1 MFVRLFGGTNVL
13 FPPPLPI
20 LSHSASQLEASILR
34 HTLRYLSTIPSLV
47 VVLFLQVS
55 FAQSELVNDGFVV
68 SKGDWPWWRG
78 PNRDGSADSTQTAPK
93 EWDESKNIAWKSPI
107 SGRGYGSVC
116 LSGDRLFYLTSD
128 EESGSQKLV
137 CLNKRTGEL
146 QHETT
151 VHPSGG
157 MRKNARSTAAS
168 TTPATD
174 GKLVFVTLPNS
185 DAIWLTAIRLEGG
198 VEWQVRVSDY
208 IEHQGYGASP
218 ALYQDLVIVS
228 SDNKAGGVI
237 AAYSRSKGELV
248 WKRDRPKLPNYPS
261 PILLRASGRDQ
272 VVVTGC
278 DRITSLD
285 PKTGETLWETEG
297 ATTECVTS
305 TVTDGKRVFTSGG
318 YPKNHMSAWSAD
330 GSKAKVWENENRL
343 YVPSPLHRDGTLY
356 GVLDAGIAMAWDSET
371 GKELWKQRLGGTFS
385 ASPVLVG
392 DVIYATNESGETF
405 LFQANPAKYV
415 GLGRS
420 KLGREVFATPVFCDG
435 AIYYRCT
442 ESGEGERREML
453 YCIRP

>member
-1 MFVRLFGGTNVL
+1 
-13 FPPPLPI
+13 
-20 LSHSASQLEASILR
+20 
-34 HTLRYLSTIPSLV
+34 
-47 VVLFLQVS
+47 
-55 FAQSELVNDGFVV
+55 
-68 SKGDWPWWRG
+68 
-78 PNRDGSADSTQTAPK
+78 
-93 EWDESKNIAWKSPI
+93 
-107 SGRGYGSVC
+107 
-116 LSGDRLFYLTSD
+116 
-128 EESGSQKLV
+128 
-137 CLNKRTGEL
+137 
-146 QHETT
+146 
-151 VHPSGG
+151 

-185 DAIWLTAIRLEGG
+185 DAIWLTAVRQDGAIA
-198 VEWQVRVSDY
+198 WQVRVSDY
-208 IEHQGYGASP
+208 VEHQGYGASP

-237 AAYSRSKGELV
+237 AAYLRASGELV

-285 PKTGETLWETEG
+285 PKTGDTLWETEG

-305 TVTDGKRVFTSGG
+305 TVTDGKRIFTSGG
-318 YPKNHMSAWSAD
+318 YPRNHMSAVLAD
-330 GSKAKVWENENRL
+330 GSKTKVWENDNRL
-343 YVPSPLHRDGTLY
+343 YVPSPLYRDGTLY

-392 DVIYATNESGETF
+392 DLIYATNEAGETF
-405 LFQANPAKYV
+405 LFRADPKRFES
-415 GLGRS
+415 LG
-420 KLGREVFATPVFCDG
+420 KVQLGREVFATPVISGG

-442 ESGEGERREML
+442 EAGEGERREML

>member
-1 MFVRLFGGTNVL
+1 MR
-13 FPPPLPI
+13 
-20 LSHSASQLEASILR
+20 S
-34 HTLRYLSTIPSLV
+34 TLRYFPMATLLLSLLASQGAI
-47 VVLFLQVS
+47 
-55 FAQSELVNDGFVV
+55 AQTQRVNDGLEVA
-68 SKGDWPWWRG
+68 KGDWPWWRG
-78 PNRDGSADSTQTAPK
+78 PARDGSADPAQSPPR
-93 EWDESKNIAWKSPI
+93 EWDETKNVAWKSPI
-107 SGRGYGSVC
+107 LGRGYGSVC
-116 LSGDRLFYLTSD
+116 LSGSKLFYLTSE
-128 EESGSQKLV
+128 EESGSQTLV
-137 CLNKRTGEL
+137 CLDRLTGQR
-146 QHETT
+146 QHETV
-151 VHPSGG
+151 VHASGG

-185 DAIWLTAIRLEGG
+185 DAIWLTAVRQDGAIA
-198 VEWQVRVSDY
+198 WQVRVSDY
-208 IEHQGYGASP
+208 VEHQGYGASP

-237 AAYSRSKGELV
+237 AAYLRASGELV

-285 PKTGETLWETEG
+285 PKTGDTLWETEG

-305 TVTDGKRVFTSGG
+305 TVTDGKRIFTSGG
-318 YPKNHMSAWSAD
+318 YPRNHMSAVLAD
-330 GSKAKVWENENRL
+330 GSKTKVWENDNRL
-343 YVPSPLHRDGTLY
+343 YVPSPLYRDGTLY

-392 DVIYATNESGETF
+392 DLIYATNEAGETF
-405 LFQANPAKYV
+405 LFRADPKRFES
-415 GLGRS
+415 LG
-420 KLGREVFATPVFCDG
+420 KVQLGREVFATPVISGG

-442 ESGEGERREML
+442 EAGEGERREML